1 MENNVQ
7 NNVEFVHLHVH
18 TGYSLL
24 DGSGKIKDLIAKTK
38 ELGMKSIAIT
48 DHGNMFGCVEF
59 YKEAKAQ
66 GIKPI
71 LGCEVYVVPKSRHI
85 KNNDSDNDIHHLVLL
100 VKNETGYKNLMKIVS
115 TASIEGFYYKPR
127 IDREFL
133 KDHSE
138 GLIACSACLGGEIPR
153 LIMNKSREEAVAMAL
168 TYKEIFKDGFYLE
181 LQNHRMPEEIK
192 VNEVLISISKETGI
206 PLICSNDMHY
216 ILREHSKAHDT
227 LMCIQTGK
235 NVDDEDRMKFPNDEF
250 YLKSPEEMYELFKNV
265 PEALENTVKISEE
278 CNFDYEFHVSKLPKY
293 PLPEGK
299 EAFEYLS
306 ELCYAGLEERYDEI
320 TDELKE
326 RLEYELNTI
335 NNMGYVDY
343 FLIVW
348 DFIKYAV
355 DNGIMTGP
363 GRGSAAGSLVAYTL
377 DITKIDPIKYSLLF
391 ERFLNPERISMPDI
405 DSDFCYQRRQEV
417 IDYVVEKYGKDN
429 VSQIITFG
437 TMAAKACIRD
447 VGRALNYSYSEVDKI
462 AKMIPTVLN
471 ITIDKAIEMNPELR
485 DLYEEDERVKYLID
499 IAKALEG
506 LPRHSSTHAAGVVIA
521 SQPLVNYVPL
531 LKTDESVVAQF
542 DMNTLE
548 ELGLLKMDFLGLRNL
563 TVIRDAVDIVKETK
577 GVEIDINNIPY
588 DDQEVYRMIGEGKT
602 AGVFQLESTGMTN
615 FMKELKPDSLED
627 IIAGISLYRPG
638 PMASIPKYIKGK
650 NNKDLIEYE
659 APELESILD
668 VTYGCMVY
676 QEQVMQ
682 IVRDLAGYSMGRSD
696 LVRRAMSKK
705 KHSVMEEERKNFIHG
720 IVDEE
725 GNILVPGC
733 LRNGIKEE
741 AANKIYDSMMDF
753 ASYAFNK
760 SHAAAYAVVAYQTG
774 YLMRYYP
781 TEFIAAMLNSILGS
795 NEKAAFYIRFAES
808 QGIQLLPPNI
818 NKSSYSFTVEGKS
831 IRFGLGAIKN
841 TGENAIKSI
850 EESRKADGP
859 FRNFM
864 DFCNRVDTSY
874 VNKRTVEGLIKAG
887 AFDELGIRRSQL
899 MAVFEKILDGV
910 NNEKKRN
917 VKGQISLFEAAMSM
931 TSEEPVQVE
940 VEVKYPDIKE
950 FRKKYLLSME
960 KEVTGIYLTGHPLE
974 EFEDTINE
982 VTSIKISDIA
992 NESIDGEVVEAE
1004 EEGEYDSEDRY
1015 NVKDGQRVIIG
1026 GIISTVNKK
1035 VTKNNEMMAFANIE
1049 DVYASIELIIFP
1061 KTLKQYANLI
1071 EEDSMVIVKGRISL
1085 REEEE
1090 PKIICEDFRVLE
1102 KTSDEKLYIQIEEK
1116 SLIPKITQQ
1125 IKIELMNHGGNMP
1138 IRIYTKKEKKLFA
1151 LDKSLWIDGSIE
1163 IIEYLRRVFGD
1174 ENIKVN

>member
-1 MENNVQ
+1 MENNVR

-66 GIKPI
+66 GIKPV

-133 KDHSE
+133 KEHSE

-216 ILREHSKAHDT
+216 ILKEHAKAHDT

-235 NVDDEDRMKFPNDEF
+235 TVDDEDRMKFPNDEF

-299 EAFEYLS
+299 EAFEYLT

-377 DITKIDPIKYSLLF
+377 DITKIDPIKYNLLF

-471 ITIDKAIEMNPELR
+471 ITIDKALHMNPELR
-485 DLYEEDERVKYLID
+485 DSYEEDERVKYLID

-563 TVIRDAVDIVKETK
+563 TVIRDAVDIIRETK

-588 DDQEVYRMIGEGKT
+588 DDQEVYSMIGEGKT

-650 NNKDLIEYE
+650 NNKALIEYE
-659 APELESILD
+659 TPELEGILD

-760 SHAAAYAVVAYQTG
+760 SHAAAYAVVAYQTA

-818 NKSSYSFTVEGKS
+818 NKSSYSFTVEGNS

-982 VTSIKISDIA
+982 LTSIKISDIA
-992 NESIDGEVVEAE
+992 NESIDGEAVDAG
-1004 EEGEYDSEDRY
+1004 EEGELDSGDRY

-1035 VTKNNEMMAFANIE
+1035 VTRNNEMMAFANIE

-1085 REEEE
+1085 RDEEE

-1163 IIEYLRRVFGD
+1163 IIEYLRKVFGD
-1174 ENIKVN
+1174 ENIKVS